1 MCTDRHSHLNSGSYF
16 QCLIYYCFSGTGVRD
31 GDVEEVS
38 GSHIVGGSSG
48 SDLNLI
54 SNRSVYWNVCSNT
67 GADDRERSLSPS
79 TTSKSTDAEDST
91 TTKSKSSL
99 GNN

>member
-1 MCTDRHSHLNSGSYF
+1 MCTGRRSYLNSGSYF

-31 GDVEEVS
+31 RDVDEVS
-38 GSHIVGGSSG
+38 GSHIIGGSSG

-54 SNRSVYWNVCSNT
+54 SNRSVYSNVGSNT
-67 GADDRERSLSPS
+67 GADDRERSLSSS
-79 TTSKSTDAEDST
+79 TTSESTDTEDSA